1 MSLLTYTTFL
11 SEFLCFYFVIHFFLQ
26 KPLFPRKEDIIFS
39 LSIILVL
46 SLIPKDFDNMY
57 LWLTG
62 QILYLIYTLYLA
74 KFHLLNTCILF
85 IATTGILILCQI
97 IVAILFSLAHISIHG
112 VYSSII
118 GNFTTLFIILIL
130 FQMSFMKT
138 LYSRIIKA
146 AFVYRLILLNTFLV
160 LTFILIIWKSLP
172 DNLFV
177 TISYSIL
184 TLLFLIS
191 INIAILYY
199 DKLTAQQQKELTSY
213 ENSLLLYKDLITE
226 IRANQHEY
234 SNRLQTLQNLPLLYH
249 DYDSICNALA
259 AQAEHYQKPMH
270 IYPLLHLNLPL
281 LVAALYHQFCVAEKQ
296 DITIHFDVTT
306 PYINTTVPQQ
316 DLADYLCI
324 LLQNA
329 IEASQPG
336 DHVYVNITHAE
347 SATIF
352 DIRNGVKKCYSQNE
366 LQQFFQKGYT
376 TKAILSS
383 DDTTHGLGLYYLLKH
398 APKQQIHIETNC
410 IAGTELYWLSFCLT
424 VPDTP

>member
-1 MSLLTYTTFL
+1 
-11 SEFLCFYFVIHFFLQ
+11 
-26 KPLFPRKEDIIFS
+26 
-39 LSIILVL
+39 
-46 SLIPKDFDNMY
+46 MY

-74 KFHLLNTCILF
+74 KFHFLDTCILF
-85 IATTGILILCQI
+85 IATTGILMLCQI

-160 LTFILIIWKSLP
+160 LTFTLIIWKNLP

-199 DKLTAQQQKELTSY
+199 DKLTAQHQKELTSY

-249 DYDSICNALA
+249 DHDSICNALA

-281 LVAALYHQFCVAEKQ
+281 LVATLYHQFCVAEKQ

-347 SATIF
+347 AATIF
-352 DIRNGVKKCYSQNE
+352 DIRNSVKKFYSQNE

-376 TKAILSS
+376 TKTILSS
-383 DDTTHGLGLYYLLKH
+383 VDTTHGLGLYYLLKH